1 MSARRLVYLD
11 HSATTPVDP
20 RVVEAMLPYFTDVFG
35 NASSA
40 HGVGRRA
47 EQAIEDARERVARLL
62 NCSPAE
68 IIFTSGGSE
77 SDNLALRGVA
87 WYARAT
93 TGHRHLITTPVE
105 HDAVGKTVEQLES
118 LMAFERTVLPV
129 DRHGLVDAGALAAAI
144 RPDTALVSVIYASN
158 EVGTIQPI
166 PALAAVARERGVLFH
181 SDAVQAAG
189 QLSLDVQALG
199 VDLLSLSAHKFYGP
213 KGVGL
218 LYVRDGVELSPVQT
232 GGSHEGA
239 RRAGTQNT
247 PLIVGLATALELAES
262 ERDARVA
269 RYSHLRDMLIDGIL
283 SRLPNAELTG
293 HPAQRLP
300 SHASFIFDGVDGNTL
315 LMHLDLKGVAAS
327 SGSACKTG
335 NPEPSSVLLAMG
347 YTPDR
352 AKNSLRL
359 TVGAQTTE
367 EDVAYAIDAVV
378 DAVGKVSRLQMSQ
391 PGF

>member
-1 MSARRLVYLD
+1 RPDSAAGLRQPTSVIPVMY
-11 HSATTPVDP
+11 ATD
-20 RVVEAMLPYFTDVFG
+20 E
-35 NASSA
+35 
-40 HGVGRRA
+40 
-47 EQAIEDARERVARLL
+47 
-62 NCSPAE
+62 
-68 IIFTSGGSE
+68 
-77 SDNLALRGVA
+77 
-87 WYARAT
+87 
-93 TGHRHLITTPVE
+93 TG
-105 HDAVGKTVEQLES
+105 
-118 LMAFERTVLPV
+118 
-129 DRHGLVDAGALAAAI
+129 AI
-144 RPDTALVSVIYASN
+144 RPTAEIGML
-158 EVGTIQPI
+158 
-166 PALAAVARERGVLFH
+166 ARERGIPYH
-181 SDAVQAAG
+181 TGAVRAAG
-189 QLSLDVQALG
+189 WLPLDVQALG

-391 PGF
+391 PG